1 MNGHFNYASAD
12 YGDYFVL
19 QTKLG
24 SLSNL
29 RILIDENQSRD
40 NEKSGDYFGG
50 FVLLEVHSIGM
61 IKRNKQY

>member
-1 MNGHFNYASAD
+1 MNGYFNYSSAD

-29 RILIDENQSRD
+29 RILIDENQSLD
-40 NEKSGDYFGG
+40 SEK
-50 FVLLEVHSIGM
+50 
-61 IKRNKQY
+61 

>member
-1 MNGHFNYASAD
+1 MNGYFNYASAD

-29 RILIDENQSRD
+29 RILIDENQSLD
-40 NEKSGDYFGG
+40 SEK
-50 FVLLEVHSIGM
+50 
-61 IKRNKQY
+61 